1 MSCHPLSA
9 PSSKPG
15 QIQQDPNA
23 VPPERDLNAL
33 LEAGQIATQ
42 NPTDI
47 QKWQL
52 LARELAQKQEIIHR
66 MMRENDDK
74 TQSLR
79 LATSEV
85 VDLRKSLKMMQS
97 ENAILR
103 KQMAGEEA
111 S

>member
-1 MSCHPLSA
+1 M
-9 PSSKPG
+9 
-15 QIQQDPNA
+15 
-23 VPPERDLNAL
+23 
-33 LEAGQIATQ
+33 EAQKFEPKSEQ
-42 NPTDI
+42 DI

-66 MMRENDDK
+66 MMRENDEK
-74 TQSLR
+74 NQSLK

-85 VDLRKSLKMMQS
+85 VDLRRTLKMMQS

-103 KQMAGEEA
+103 KQMASEEA